1 MHDPPNLPEAGLL
14 AALHE
19 HYGIAVRELALLPG
33 GADTASFVY
42 RADDQAGQAH
52 FVKLRTA
59 ARFSPRSLAVPHALA
74 ERGVPHLLAPRS
86 TLAGAPWA
94 ELGAYV
100 LTVYPL
106 LEARMAADAG
116 LSEAQWRMFGAAV
129 RQIHESPLPPELR
142 QILPVEQFAPWRRPL
157 LDSLDEAVA
166 QADEAARALVECW
179 QARRDEIRALAA
191 RCDELA
197 TELRRAELPLALC
210 HADMHNWNVL
220 VGADSALW
228 LVDWDETMLAPK
240 ERDLMFV
247 IGGIGRGLVQPHET
261 AAFLEGYGPTAID
274 ARALTYYRY
283 AWAVQDLAAYAEEAL
298 MTPDAS
304 PEARRAAAK
313 SFVAQL
319 AEGNI
324 VDIAR
329 ASDRAGS

>member
-1 MHDPPNLPEAGLL
+1 MHDPPKLSEAEIV
-14 AALHE
+14 AALRE
-19 HYGIAVRELALLPG
+19 HYGIAVRELAFLPG

-52 FVKLRTA
+52 FVKLRA
-59 ARFSPRSLAVPHALA
+59 AERFGPRSLAVPHELA
-74 ERGVPHLLAPRS
+74 QRGVPHLLAPRS

-116 LSEAQWRMFGAAV
+116 LSLAQWRAFGATV
-129 RQIHESPLPPELR
+129 RQVHDSQLPPELR
-142 QILPVEQFAPWRRPL
+142 QIMPSEQFAPWRRRL
-157 LDSLDEAVA
+157 LDGLDAAVA
-166 QADEAARALVECW
+166 QADPAARELVECW
-179 QARRDEIRALAA
+179 QARRDEIGALAA

-197 TELRRAELPLALC
+197 AQMRRAELPHALC
-210 HADMHNWNVL
+210 HADMHTWNVL
-220 VGADSALW
+220 VGADGALW

-261 AAFLEGYGPTAID
+261 AAFLEGYGQAAID
-274 ARALTYYRY
+274 QRALTYYRY

-298 MTPDAS
+298 LTPGAS
-304 PEARRAAAK
+304 PEARRAAAR

-329 ASDRAGS
+329 ASDRASG